1 MKTKMKL
8 GKSKTILGH
17 LVSRAVIE
25 PVWVSVRKSVSMG
38 VNAAVVNSV
47 ITPLHNSTRWRLKL

>member
-1 MKTKMKL
+1 MKTKITL

-25 PVWVSVRKSVSMG
+25 PVWYSVRKSVSMG